1 MGYPMAGHLSK
12 RNDLDLFVYNRTKK
26 VTDSWLNQYKG
37 SIFDL
42 NNFPNFKFDG
52 LIFRDDLSIL
62 RAGDEIFTDKAI
74 KSIEAGCDMILVCNN
89 RNEAIK
95 VINAFDENNVSLSDK
110 IFNMTKKLKVDW
122 DELIKSKRREI
133 IKEKLKQIEELR

>member
-12 RNDLDLFVYNRTKK
+12 RNDLDLFVYNRTRK

-52 LIFRDDLSIL
+52 LIICLKDDNSIFDL
-62 RAGDEIFTDKAI
+62 LIRKKLFQCLKKNSFIVDHSTTSLELVNLIISNKEIVNQKLLFLIHQLA
-74 KSIEAGCDMILVCNN
+74 E
-89 RNEAIK
+89 E
-95 VINAFDENNVSLSDK
+95 SLSFK
-110 IFNMTKKLKVDW
+110 WFIIYVIGGPANKYS
-122 DELIKSKRREI
+122 LIKN
-133 IKEKLKQIEELR
+133 